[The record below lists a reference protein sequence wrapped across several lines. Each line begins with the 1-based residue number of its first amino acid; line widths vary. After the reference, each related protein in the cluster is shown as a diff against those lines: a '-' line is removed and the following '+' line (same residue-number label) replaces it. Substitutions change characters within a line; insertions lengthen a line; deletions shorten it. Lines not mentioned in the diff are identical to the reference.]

1 MFSYFLPHSS
11 LSWGRHIIASVQSV
25 FRVHLSLSPGVLV
38 MAEPRSKLWV
48 YFFSFKS
55 LFSLKLLMVL
65 SCESSHSSDIQFS
78 LLFSQILSMLYS
90 TITDTF
96 DTFFFFFFARVSISG
111 VYEFSVFLKPLLPRP
126 ATCSK
131 LVGCSK
137 DLTIDV
143 TISLQFTF
151 LPCGSFIFWI
161 PFSLLLIYSLI
172 LVTVSSS
179 RLFDTGE
186 VVQLGIRLKVEVIL
200 RWDFVF

>member
-1 MFSYFLPHSS
+1 MSILLFFQKFVFPEVINGLVLWEFP
-11 LSWGRHIIASVQSV
+11 LFRHSV
-25 FRVHLSLSPGVLV
+25 FSAVLTN
-38 MAEPRSKLWV
+38 
-48 YFFSFKS
+48 SFHA
-55 LFSLKLLMVL
+55 LQHYHRHFWYL
-65 SCESSHSSDIQFS
+65 
-78 LLFSQILSMLYS
+78 
-90 TITDTF
+90 
-96 DTFFFFFFARVSISG
+96 FFFFFARVSISG
-111 VYEFSVFLKPLLPRP
+111 VYEFSVFLKPFLPRP

-137 DLTIDV
+137 DLTIDD

>member
-1 MFSYFLPHSS
+1 M
-11 LSWGRHIIASVQSV
+11 
-25 FRVHLSLSPGVLV
+25 RVPTLQT
-38 MAEPRSKLWV
+38 
-48 YFFSFKS
+48 FSFLCCSHKFFPCS
-55 LFSLKLLMVL
+55 TALSQTLL
-65 SCESSHSSDIQFS
+65 IP
-78 LLFSQILSMLYS
+78 
-90 TITDTF
+90 
-96 DTFFFFFFARVSISG
+96 FFFFARVSISG
-111 VYEFSVFLKPLLPRP
+111 VYEFSVFLKPFLPRP

-200 RWDFVF
+200 R

>member
-90 TITDTF
+90 TLTDTF
-96 DTFFFFFFARVSISG
+96 DTFFSFFFARVSISG